1 MLRLFKF
8 QPHKLVEENDLI
20 CNFCNRLKQ
29 NNQPWWNW
37 AFGQLPKPKP
47 ILNLEKYIKS
57 TCLICRFG
65 VRRLKP
71 KGNYQKA
78 SELGDYFWIC
88 HSLGGWVKTWFEWSE
103 HKKPQC
109 GAWYPWHPRLL
120 QSWSY
125 TRCQAA
131 RRADAT
137 CHYYSEPYKHWVR
150 LIRLIWK
157 LKSSLNQGL
166 SLILEVNRLV
176 ELGRE

>member
-1 MLRLFKF
+1 MVKLGLCWITEAKADFESWKIYKVLF
-8 QPHKLVEENDLI
+8 VGS
-20 CNFCNRLKQ
+20 
-29 NNQPWWNW
+29 
-37 AFGQLPKPKP
+37 A
-47 ILNLEKYIKS
+47 
-57 TCLICRFG
+57 